1 MTMAGNTI
9 NWAEQPLGKTTDAA
23 LAATLGVTTARVT
36 HARRRLGIPGLR
48 VVKDAERLAGPA
60 RGDIDWSK
68 QPLGKMS
75 DLDIAKAIGTHRA
88 RVRWAR
94 VYRGIPLFVETD
106 ALDAPGNGGP
116 VNRELEAARMA
127 LWYGYP
133 VTADPCR
140 YCTEAKHRRALRGKR
155 EQMARW
161 TDQGPACADHYASLP
176 SCSKCAAPA
185 AVDGDLCEGCL
196 SLVIRAER
204 EARGWRQ
211 SVPSLLPALDRGDV
225 DQVRKGLRAFDR
237 RQEKLS
243 DRIQGQNQ

>member
-1 MTMAGNTI
+1 MTDSTI
-9 NWAEQPLGKTTDAA
+9 NWVEQPLGKTTDAA

-48 VVKDAERLAGPA
+48 VVRDAERLAGPSSGPGK
-60 RGDIDWSK
+60 REINWDE

-75 DLDIAKAIGTHRA
+75 DLDIAKALGTHRA

-94 VYRGIPLFVETD
+94 VYRGIPLFVEVD
-106 ALDAPGNGGP
+106 ALEASGNGGP
-116 VNRELEAARMA
+116 VDRQLEAARMA
-127 LWYGYP
+127 QWYGYP

-140 YCTEAKHRRALRGKR
+140 YCTEARHRRALRGKR
-155 EQMARW
+155 EHMIRL

-185 AVDGDLCEGCL
+185 AVYGDLCEGCL
-196 SLVIRAER
+196 SLMIRAER

-211 SVPSLLPALDRGDV
+211 CVPSLLPALDRGDV

-237 RQEKLS
+237 RQEKLQS
-243 DRIQGQNQ
+243 RT

>member
-1 MTMAGNTI
+1 MTDSII
-9 NWAEQPLGKTTDAA
+9 NWVEQPLGKTTDAA
-23 LAATLGVTTARVT
+23 LAAKLGVTTARVT

-48 VVKDAERLAGPA
+48 VVKEAERLAGPSK
-60 RGDIDWSK
+60 GDIDWSK

-75 DLDIAKAIGTHRA
+75 DLDIAKALGTHRA

-94 VYRGIPLFVETD
+94 VYRGIPLFVEVD
-106 ALDAPGNGGP
+106 ALEAPGNGGP
-116 VNRELEAARMA
+116 VDRQLEAARMA
-127 LWYGYP
+127 QWYGYP

-140 YCTEAKHRRALRGKR
+140 YCTEARHRRALRGKR

-176 SCSKCAAPA
+176 SCSKCSAPA

-196 SLVIRAER
+196 SLMIRAER

-211 SVPSLLPALDRGDV
+211 CVPSLLPALDRGDV

-237 RQEKLS
+237 RQEKLQS
-243 DRIQGQNQ
+243 RT